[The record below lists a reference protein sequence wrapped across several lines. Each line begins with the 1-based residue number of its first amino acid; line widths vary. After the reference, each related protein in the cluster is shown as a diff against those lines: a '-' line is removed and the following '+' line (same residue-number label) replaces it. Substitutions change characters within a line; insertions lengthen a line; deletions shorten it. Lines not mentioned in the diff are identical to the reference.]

1 MSLDLDNVS
10 TAIYGSLSVNAG
22 LVALGAEVY
31 RNIAP
36 EGTAMPYIVWNE
48 IIISPDNTFTGNYWN
63 IIYQFDCWAEKTATR
78 SAQSFSAAVANALCA
93 AMDGASYTITGYNH
107 ICNRYESQQVIY
119 EVDIPAVKNI
129 VEYRVIIGD

>member
-1 MSLDLDNVS
+1 MSLNLDNVS
-10 TAIYGSLSVNAG
+10 TAIYGSLSVDAG
-22 LVALGAEVY
+22 LVALGAEIY

-36 EGTAMPYIVWNE
+36 EGVAMPYIVWNE
-48 IIISPDNTFTGNYWN
+48 IVIVPDNTFNNNYWS
-63 IIYQFDCWAEKTATR
+63 ILYQFDCWAEKTTTK
-78 SAQSFSAAVANALCA
+78 SAQALSAQVANALCA

-107 ICNRYESQQVIY
+107 ICNRYESQQVVY